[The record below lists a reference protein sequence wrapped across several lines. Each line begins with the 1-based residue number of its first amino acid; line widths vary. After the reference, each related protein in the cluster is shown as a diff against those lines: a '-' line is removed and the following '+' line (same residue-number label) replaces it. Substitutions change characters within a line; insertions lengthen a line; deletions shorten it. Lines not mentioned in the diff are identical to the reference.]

1 MKRQRIITALC
12 IVTGLIIVLLAS
24 LRSATLSPGQI
35 VPGPPT
41 TPQPTVPCTPVNG
54 CGRGPGTQR
63 DVAYA
68 WIDRYCN
75 GDAVP
80 TPPGETTFAVNYGLG
95 GQASGPVQF
104 FGVATMN
111 GAVIPTAPLAIL
123 QPGQKDTRVRAAIV
137 PDGAVFEVTITGTV
151 LATGAPVVFGNGTDT
166 RVRMASG
173 TCPTTTPLAPAP
185 PTTVPVDSTIPGAP
199 PPAAPPPVGTPPI
212 NTLPPGAVFPPAL

>member
-1 MKRQRIITALC
+1 MRRL
-12 IVTGLIIVLLAS
+12 IVVLLAIMAALGVGALSS
-24 LRSATLSPGQI
+24 LRSPDVSTGQI

-54 CGRGPGTQR
+54 CGRGPGVQR

-80 TPPGETTFAVNYGLG
+80 TPPGETTFSVNYGLG

-104 FGVATMN
+104 FGVATVN
-111 GAVIPTAPLAIL
+111 GVVVPTSPLAIL
-123 QPGQKDTRVRAAIV
+123 QPGQKDTRVRAAVV
-137 PDGAVFEVTITGTV
+137 PDGAIFEVTITGTV

-173 TCPTTTPLAPAP
+173 TCPTATPLAPAP
-185 PTTVPVDSTIPGAP
+185 PTTVPVGSTVPGAP
-199 PPAAPPPVGTPPI
+199 PPAAPPPV

>member
-1 MKRQRIITALC
+1 MRRL
-12 IVTGLIIVLLAS
+12 IVVLLAIMAALGVGALSS
-24 LRSATLSPGQI
+24 LRSPDVSTGQI

-54 CGRGPGTQR
+54 CGRGPGVQR

-80 TPPGETTFAVNYGLG
+80 TPPGETTFSVNYGLG

-104 FGVATMN
+104 FGVATVN
-111 GAVIPTAPLAIL
+111 GVVVPTSPLAIL
-123 QPGQKDTRVRAAIV
+123 QPGQKDTRVRAAVV
-137 PDGAVFEVTITGTV
+137 PDGAIFEVTITGTV
-151 LATGAPVVFGNGTDT
+151 LATGAPVVFGNGTDI

-173 TCPTTTPLAPAP
+173 TCPTATPLAPAP
-185 PTTVPVDSTIPGAP
+185 PTTVPVGSTVPGAP
-199 PPAAPPPVGTPPI
+199 PPAAPPPV